1 MGRQAAR
8 TTRSPSP
15 AGLIIALMTARQRA
29 TERVFGDRPALPERH
44 AILRTI
50 FPLEFLHL
58 SRFVTLLLGFT
69 LVILS
74 INIYRR
80 KKRAMVL
87 GIALSALSVV
97 FHLTKGL
104 DYEEALFSL
113 ILLVALIFAR
123 NEFRVRSGI
132 PNFEDAV
139 TKLGIAVALT
149 LGYGILGFWLLD
161 RRQFGIDFSFLQAIL
176 TTGSLLTFSPRPYLV
191 PHTAYARWFLESFY
205 VITLA
210 AIVYAGVEFFRP
222 VVYRFRT
229 QPHEQELARR
239 LLHLYG
245 RSSLDYFKAW
255 SDKSYFFSSTGRSF
269 IAYRVAAGIALVL
282 GDPVGP
288 PDEINDVIQAFL
300 RLCEENDWSPAFYQT
315 TAVYLFHYRRLG
327 LHKLKVGDDGFV
339 DLPAFTLDGKQMKHL
354 RSKVHNLERSG
365 IRTVRFDAPVPDDIL
380 AEAKEVS
387 DEWLRIPGRRE
398 RRFSLGRFDRNYLK
412 LTPLFVVFGRD
423 GRMLAFANIVPS
435 FHPGD
440 TTVDLMRHRSDAPNG
455 TMDYMFIKLFL
466 TVERAR
472 LPQIRYGN
480 GADGRIPGERGSVK
494 EERAV
499 HYFLQRLNFLFS
511 YQGLMHFKSKFATIW
526 EPRYLIYRHVLDL
539 PRIALAIA
547 KVSEIRGETEF
558 ELTEHGQPRQTASAG

>member
-1 MGRQAAR
+1 VGRQAAT
-8 TTRSPSP
+8 TTRSRSP
-15 AGLIIALMTARQRA
+15 AGLVIALITLGSGLLN
-29 TERVFGDRPALPERH
+29 VYSVIGPSLPERH
-44 AILRTI
+44 AILRTV

-87 GIALSALSVV
+87 GVALSALSVV

-104 DYEEALFSL
+104 DYEEALLSV
-113 ILLVALIFAR
+113 ILLVALILAR
-123 NEFRVRSGI
+123 HEFRVRSGV
-132 PNFEDAV
+132 PNFQDAV
-139 TKLGIAVALT
+139 ARLSTAVALT
-149 LGYGILGFWLLD
+149 LSYGILGFWLLD
-161 RRQFGIDFSFLQAIL
+161 RRQFGIDFSLLQAISN
-176 TTGSLLTFSPRPYLV
+176 TGSLLTFSPRPYLV

-205 VITLA
+205 LITLA

-222 VVYRFRT
+222 AVYRYRT
-229 QPHEQELARR
+229 QTHEQQLVRR
-239 LLHLYG
+239 LLDLYG

-255 SDKSYFFSSTGRSF
+255 PDKSYFFSSTRRSF
-269 IAYRVAAGIALVL
+269 IAYRVAAGIALAL

-288 PDEINDVIQAFL
+288 PDEIKDVIRDFL
-300 RLCEENDWSPAFYQT
+300 RLCEENDWSPVFYQT
-315 TAVYLFHYRRLG
+315 TADYLFHYRSLG

-339 DLPAFTLDGKQMKHL
+339 DLPAFTLDGKNMKHL

-365 IRTVRFDAPVPDDIL
+365 LRTARFDAPVPDDIL
-380 AEAKEVS
+380 AQAKDVS
-387 DEWLRIPGRRE
+387 DDWLRIPGRRE
-398 RRFSLGRFDRNYLK
+398 RRFSLGRFDRSYLK
-412 LTPLFVVFGRD
+412 DTPLFVAFGD
-423 GRMLAFANIVPS
+423 EGRMLAFANSIRS

-466 TVERAR
+466 MSKEQGFRRFDMGMAPMAGFR
-472 LPQIRYGN
+472 EKEE
-480 GADGRIPGERGSVK
+480 ASK

-511 YQGLMHFKSKFATIW
+511 YQGLLHFKSKFATIW

-547 KVSEIRGETEF
+547 KVSEIRGETAF